1 MIERSQRGAD
11 LDVWREKLDA
21 FEQAG
26 FTHVALHNVAEE
38 QSDFIEFAAQLL

>member
-1 MIERSQRGAD
+1 
-11 LDVWREKLDA
+11 VWREKLDA

-38 QSDFIEFAAQLL
+38 QSDFIEFAAQLR